1 MGACGRGYHC
11 VDQTGIRRVNMHG
24 TVRKMKNKTGKNNII
39 LIGMPGCG
47 KTTVGTELSERMG
60 YGYIDSDSV
69 LVAREG
75 KRLSEIIADVGTE
88 AFLDI
93 EAKVN
98 SELCASRCIIAT
110 GGSVVYRDKAM
121 QELKKMG
128 TVVYLKY
135 PYEVIAARLGDLK
148 KRGVVLK
155 EGDTLADLYKE
166 RTALYEKYADITV
179 ELIERPVAATVEIV
193 WKALQNG

>member
-1 MGACGRGYHC
+1 MG
-11 VDQTGIRRVNMHG
+11 T
-24 TVRKMKNKTGKNNII
+24 NNII
-39 LIGMPGCG
+39 LIGMPGSG
-47 KTTVGTELSERMG
+47 KTTVGTELSEQMG

-75 KRLSEIIADVGTE
+75 KRLSEIIADVGRE

-110 GGSVVYRDKAM
+110 GGSVIYRDAAM
-121 QELKKMG
+121 QKLKQMG
-128 TVVYLKY
+128 KIVYLKY

-148 KRGVVLK
+148 KRGVALK
-155 EGDTLADLYKE
+155 DGFTLKDLYEE
-166 RTALYEKYADITV
+166 RIPLYEKYADLSV
-179 ELIERPVAATVEIV
+179 ELGDNPVSVTVNKV
-193 WKALQNG
+193 LKALGHECE